1 MRIIAGQYKG
11 KKLFAGNDLA
21 IRPITTKIK
30 ESVFNTLGML
40 VVDKEVLDLFSGS
53 GSFGLEALS
62 RGAASVTFVDQAG
75 SSIQIL
81 SKNLQSFKIPPV
93 QFQIHNLNVQ
103 CYIQTHSRSYELILM
118 DPPFNFSFLQELVIE
133 ICTKQILAKSG
144 ILVLH
149 HEVSNPIDNISSF
162 YELFKQKKFGRN
174 LVSYILRKDRD
185 VE

>member
-11 KKLFAGNDLA
+11 KNIFAGNDLA

-40 VVDKEVLDLFSGS
+40 IVDKDVLDLFSGS

-62 RGAASVTFVDQAG
+62 RGAHSVTFVDQAG

-81 SKNLQSFKIPPV
+81 SKNLQSFKIPPD
-93 QFQIHNLNVQ
+93 QFEIHNLNVQ
-103 CYIQTHSRSYELILM
+103 SYIQTHSRPYELILM
-118 DPPFNFSFLQELVIE
+118 DPPFNFSSLQELVND
-133 ICTKQILAKSG
+133 ICSTQILAETG

-149 HEVSNPIDNISSF
+149 HEVSNPIDHNSSI

>member
-30 ESVFNTLGML
+30 ESVFNTLGPL
-40 VVDKEVLDLFSGS
+40 VVDKDILDLFSGS

-62 RGAASVTFVDQAG
+62 RGAKSVCFVDQSG

-81 SKNLQSFKIPPV
+81 SKNLESFHIPHD
-93 QFQIHNLNVQ
+93 QFEIHNLNVQ
-103 CYIQTHSRSYELILM
+103 AYIQTHTRPYELILM
-118 DPPFNFSFLQELVIE
+118 DPPFNFSSLQKLIDE
-133 ICTKQILAKSG
+133 ICDIPILANNG

-149 HEVSNPIDNISSF
+149 HEVSNPIDLNSSI

-174 LVSYILRKDRD
+174 MVSYILRKDHD
-185 VE
+185 VK